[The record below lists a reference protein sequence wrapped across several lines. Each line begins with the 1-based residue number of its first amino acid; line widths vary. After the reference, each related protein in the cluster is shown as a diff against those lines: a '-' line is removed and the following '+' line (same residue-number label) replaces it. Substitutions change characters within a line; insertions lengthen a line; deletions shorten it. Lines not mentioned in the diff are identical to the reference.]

1 MSKEFIKPVNIMILV
16 NGTNVDNDVVDLAC
30 NMASRSKGEVYGVY
44 VIEIKRTLPLEA
56 EVEPDIQKGEEVLD
70 HIERLAENYAC
81 EIETALL
88 QARNKG
94 PAIVE
99 EAMERD
105 VDLIIIGVNYEKP
118 FGEFS
123 LGNTLPYVLKHAT
136 CRVLVYREA
145 VAKEIIDTIE
155 RPL

>member
-1 MSKEFIKPVNIMILV
+1 MSKEPIKPINIMIVL
-16 NGTNVDNDVVDLAC
+16 NGSNVDNDVVKLAC
-30 NMASRSKGEVYGVY
+30 NMAVRSKGEVYGVY

-56 EVEPDIQKGEEVLD
+56 EVEPDIQKGEDILD
-70 HIERLAENYAC
+70 HVERLAENYPC
-81 EIETALL
+81 EVETALL

-105 VDLIIIGVNYEKP
+105 VDLIIMGINYEKP

-123 LGNTLPYVLKHAT
+123 LGTTLPYVLKHAT
-136 CRVLVYREA
+136 CRVLVYRDA
-145 VAKEIIDTIE
+145 VAKELIDTIE
-155 RPL
+155 RPS